1 MRLMKAGC
9 ETKKIPGH
17 VVPWEKFP
25 SWKRSQKQCPLAGV
39 RAGASVASQLESVF
53 SGNTSEAGKVNFVR
67 FRALESHATKRKP
80 PTLAALRVFRRV
92 LRESFS
98 RA

>member
-1 MRLMKAGC
+1 MRLMKPGC

-17 VVPWEKFP
+17 MVPWEKFP

-39 RAGASVASQLESVF
+39 RAGASVASELESEF
-53 SGNTSEAGKVNFVR
+53 SGRTGKVYFAR

-80 PTLAALRVFRRV
+80 PTLAALRVFRKV